1 MVHRE
6 VTCSTHPLLPPA
18 PPPNM
23 IPFCSLLLSHVCF
36 YHVMKPPSP
45 CSYLSQSLPAFI
57 LQSSEIYS
65 FLSVSP
71 YSHLHDTGL
80 SNHGYYDFPL

>member
-23 IPFCSLLLSHVCF
+23 IPFCSLLLSHVCL

-80 SNHGYYDFPL
+80 SNRGYYDFPL